1 MTIKK
6 LECNY
11 IHIEDGRV
19 DRDTGELLFYSS
31 APLPV
36 QVTDV
41 QERHYYQSRDKEE
54 LFDIVKRYKEKR
66 YSNVSYYLDKDGL
79 GKWYI
84 PILTLCSKVD
94 YFNVGFYDR
103 VYLCRIFDIADS
115 NLNRVLNKF
124 QSTGL
129 MKYASKGLTN
139 SSQIRIIWNPIN
151 VWKGWEDSL
160 TKSVAIQEWYKEYFK
175 LRDMESVSVECSEEY
190 IPVEYPDISIPYSP
204 DPYVSPYYHFE
215 KKDRFRYLMD
225 ITDAEFELYL
235 LNVE

>member
-1 MTIKK
+1 MNKI
-6 LECNY
+6 ECNY
-11 IHIEDGRV
+11 LHIEYGRV
-19 DRDTGELLFYSS
+19 DKNTGELEFYITT
-31 APLPV
+31 PKIQDKPIE
-36 QVTDV
+36 
-41 QERHYYQSRDKEE
+41 QERHYYKSRDREE
-54 LFDIVKRYKEKR
+54 LHDIVKRYKEKR
-66 YSNVSYYLDKDGL
+66 YSNVSYYLDKDVL

-103 VYLCRIFDIADS
+103 EYLCKIFDVKDS
-115 NLNRVLNKF
+115 NLNKTLNKF

-129 MKYASKGLTN
+129 LRYTGKGLTN
-139 SSQIRIIWNPIN
+139 NYQIRIIWNPIN

-175 LRDMESVSVECSEEY
+175 LRDRESVSVECSEEY